1 MPTGEVSMSAA
12 LRTLIC
18 LSRVL
23 SVTSIFLIS
32 LLAFPI
38 LYDVVLRSA
47 GRPTIWAF
55 EITTY
60 ALIAGTFLANA
71 HALRDGS
78 HFRVT
83 FLVDTFPRLKP
94 YLDRFALIASL
105 LFGAVLAVSGFDF
118 VQEAFVANLRSPTLL
133 HVPLYLPRLA
143 IPLGAISLMI
153 QAAINLCTPALR
165 THHEPAGA
173 APKSAAR

>member
-1 MPTGEVSMSAA
+1 MSAA
-12 LRTLIC
+12 LRALRS
-18 LSRVL
+18 LSRL
-23 SVTSIFLIS
+23 FSIVSIGLIS

-38 LYDVVLRSA
+38 IYDVVLRSA
-47 GRPTIWAF
+47 GHPTIWAF

-83 FLVDTFPRLKP
+83 FLIDTFPRLKP

-118 VQEAFVANLRSPTLL
+118 VQEAFVDNLRSPTLL

-143 IPLGAISLMI
+143 IPLGAISLMV
-153 QAAINLCTPALR
+153 QAAINLCISALPNLR
-165 THHEPAGA
+165 EPTGA
-173 APKSAAR
+173 APDLAAR

>member
-1 MPTGEVSMSAA
+1 MT
-12 LRTLIC
+12 T
-18 LSRVL
+18 LSRLL
-23 SVTSIFLIS
+23 SIVSIALIS

-38 LYDVVLRSA
+38 IYDVVLRSA

-55 EITTY
+55 EVTTY

-83 FLVDTFPRLKP
+83 FLVDTFPNLKP
-94 YLDRFALIASL
+94 YLDRFALLASL
-105 LFGAVLAVSGFDF
+105 LFGAILAASGFDF
-118 VQEAFVANLRSPTLL
+118 VQEAFVDNLRSPTLL

-143 IPLGAISLMI
+143 IPIGAISLML
-153 QAAINLCTPALR
+153 QAAINLCTPAVPGL
-165 THHEPAGA
+165 HEPASAVPG
-173 APKSAAR
+173 SAAR